1 MNVYVVPAGK
11 PMIYSMESAR
21 QFLKHTATPMYIPQ
35 GTGYFS
41 ICRERVSYMEKIDEW
56 SDLEV
61 WRFTEEEAVHTVY
74 RLRKYINARFRRND
88 S

>member
-1 MNVYVVPAGK
+1 MNVYITPAGR

-21 QFLKHTATPMYIPQ
+21 QFLQRTIEPLYIPQ

-41 ICRERVSYMEKIDEW
+41 ISRERVSYMEKIDEW
-56 SDLEV
+56 ADLEV